1 MLRGTGRSPVRH
13 GFAGREPNHTL
24 IQRQKNNRFANRMKT
39 QKIKTLL
46 PQEQIE
52 RSIILLRGQ
61 KVMLDKDLALLYGVE
76 TRDLNKAISRNRDRF
91 PTDFM
96 FQLTL
101 EEYKNLMFQIGTSRW
116 GGTRKVPHA
125 FTELGVAMLSSV
137 LKSKRAVQVNIQ
149 IMRTFAALR
158 ELLTT
163 HKDIARKLE
172 EMEKKYDQKFT
183 IVFEAIRQLLV
194 PPDPPKQKIGF

>member
-61 KVMLDKDLALLYGVE
+61 KVMLDKDLALLYGVQ
-76 TRDLNKAISRNRDRF
+76 TRDLNKAVRRNRDRF

-116 GGTRKVPHA
+116 GGTRKMLHT

-137 LKSKRAVQVNIQ
+137 LKSKRAVQVKIQ

-158 ELLTT
+158 ELLTA

>member
-1 MLRGTGRSPVRH
+1 
-13 GFAGREPNHTL
+13 
-24 IQRQKNNRFANRMKT
+24 
-39 QKIKTLL
+39 
-46 PQEQIE
+46 
-52 RSIILLRGQ
+52 
-61 KVMLDKDLALLYGVE
+61 
-76 TRDLNKAISRNRDRF
+76 
-91 PTDFM
+91 M

-172 EMEKKYDQKFT
+172 EMENKYDQKFT
-183 IVFEAIRQLLV
+183 IVFEAIHQLLV
-194 PPDPPKQKIGF
+194 PPDPPKRKIGF